1 MKIPV
6 LLPNI
11 FDHPFTYEVKKKLN
25 IGQYVLVPFGKSTK
39 IGVVWN
45 HFEKEKFKKNFQTKK
60 IKKILNVPKMN
71 LNTIK
76 FLNWFS
82 DYNLVPKGMCLKLH
96 LLNLSLVML
105 AEFVVLLFLVEIL
118 FISNFSNRLKI
129 KGFWLVT

>member
-60 IKKILNVPKMN
+60 IKKNFECSKNEFKYYQISK
-71 LNTIK
+71 
-76 FLNWFS
+76 
-82 DYNLVPKGMCLKLH
+82 LV
-96 LLNLSLVML
+96 
-105 AEFVVLLFLVEIL
+105 F
-118 FISNFSNRLKI
+118 
-129 KGFWLVT
+129 

>member
-45 HFEKEKFKKNFQTKK
+45 HFEKEKFKKNFQT
-60 IKKILNVPKMN
+60 
-71 LNTIK
+71 
-76 FLNWFS
+76 
-82 DYNLVPKGMCLKLH
+82 
-96 LLNLSLVML
+96 
-105 AEFVVLLFLVEIL
+105 
-118 FISNFSNRLKI
+118 
-129 KGFWLVT
+129 